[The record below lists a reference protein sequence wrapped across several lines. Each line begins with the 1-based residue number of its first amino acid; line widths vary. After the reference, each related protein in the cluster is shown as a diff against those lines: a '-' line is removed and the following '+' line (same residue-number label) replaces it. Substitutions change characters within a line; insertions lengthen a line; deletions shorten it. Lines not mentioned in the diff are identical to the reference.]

1 MTLQTFFLNM
11 SNAPEEGSSN
21 YNYER
26 SEEVEE
32 APKKAP
38 QTEAKY
44 NSCITPW
51 LRADNSNMLLGSAWN
66 LPSLFVLIFSLVLR
80 QFKSLI
86 GPTTLHN

>member
-1 MTLQTFFLNM
+1 M

-44 NSCITPW
+44 NSCITP
-51 LRADNSNMLLGSAWN
+51 
-66 LPSLFVLIFSLVLR
+66 
-80 QFKSLI
+80 
-86 GPTTLHN
+86 